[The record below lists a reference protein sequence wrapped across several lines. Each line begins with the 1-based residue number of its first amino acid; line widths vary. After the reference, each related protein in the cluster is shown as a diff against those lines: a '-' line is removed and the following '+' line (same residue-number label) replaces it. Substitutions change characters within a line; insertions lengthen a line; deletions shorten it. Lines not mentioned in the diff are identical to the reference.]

1 MRLRDRVGINIQNL
15 RHIRDISQEDLAN
28 LAEVNRG
35 YVGKVENAKYS
46 ATLDMLEK
54 IAEALE
60 VDPSVLLSLR
70 DFSHPDS
77 PNQFNDQSFEQMTKS
92 PLSDKRLHSAPRRL
106 KAKPF
111 QEGVI
116 FTKGETVVVWKDY
129 TWNTGEISRYWTPG
143 FEAVPVSV
151 ITVRK
156 ISSKKKPDD

>member
-1 MRLRDRVGINIQNL
+1 MRLRDRVGLNIQKL
-15 RHIRDISQEDLAN
+15 RHIRDISQEDLAH

-35 YVGKVENAKYS
+35 YLGKVENAKYS

-54 IAEALE
+54 IADALE

-70 DFSHPDS
+70 DFSHPDF
-77 PNQFNDQSFEQMTKS
+77 PNQFNDQSVHQMTKS
-92 PLSDKRLHSAPRRL
+92 PPSDKRLHSATRRL

-111 QEGVI
+111 QEGII
-116 FTKGETVVVWKDY
+116 FTKGEAVIVWKDY

-143 FEAVPVSV
+143 FEAVPDKL
-151 ITVRK
+151 ITIRK